1 MIGALAF
8 IAMSWILTIFC
19 AWVSDSDPPNT
30 VKSLA
35 KTNVLRPL
43 TVPQPVTTPS
53 PGTLD
58 FSMPNSTERCS
69 TNMSNSSNEPL
80 SSSSSMRSRA
90 VSLPRACCASIRFS
104 PPPSFA
110 PARRSSRVSSM
121 SFMGCFPLVCPGSS
135 MAVRAR
141 ETRRLTVRWR
151 LGLLPAKPAITKQ
164 EDRMHLAT
172 LAGMAAAL
180 LCGAALLSGSPT
192 LAQANPKE
200 IAARVELHAFPS
212 LTLSD
217 QQFLSG
223 DAGGKQVTMTGEFRI
238 AQGTG
243 RLPVVI
249 LMHGSGGIGANIE
262 PWTRTFNAMG
272 VSTFTIDGF
281 SGRGLT
287 SVNTDQASLGRLNF
301 ILDIY
306 GALGLLAKHPR
317 VDPDRIVLMGFSRGG
332 QAALYASLNRFHKIW
347 NKSGA
352 QFAAYIPFYP
362 DCATSYASE
371 TEIAD
376 KPIRI
381 FHGIP
386 DDYNPVASC
395 KPYIQRLRDAGR
407 DVLL

>member
-1 MIGALAF
+1 
-8 IAMSWILTIFC
+8 
-19 AWVSDSDPPNT
+19 
-30 VKSLA
+30 
-35 KTNVLRPL
+35 
-43 TVPQPVTTPS
+43 
-53 PGTLD
+53 
-58 FSMPNSTERCS
+58 
-69 TNMSNSSNEPL
+69 
-80 SSSSSMRSRA
+80 
-90 VSLPRACCASIRFS
+90 
-104 PPPSFA
+104 
-110 PARRSSRVSSM
+110 
-121 SFMGCFPLVCPGSS
+121 
-135 MAVRAR
+135 
-141 ETRRLTVRWR
+141 
-151 LGLLPAKPAITKQ
+151 
-164 EDRMHLAT
+164 MHLAMR
-172 LAGMAAAL
+172 AGIAAAL
-180 LCGAALLSGSPT
+180 LCGAALLSVSPT
-192 LAQANPKE
+192 QAQANPKE

-223 DAGGKQVTMTGEFRI
+223 DTSGKPVTMTGEFRI

-243 RLPVVI
+243 KLPVVV

-262 PWTRTFNAMG
+262 PWTRAFNAMG
-272 VSTFTIDGF
+272 VSTFAIDGF
-281 SGRGLT
+281 TGRGLT
-287 SVNTDQASLGRLNF
+287 SVNTDQAALGRLNF
-301 ILDIY
+301 IIDIY
-306 GALGLLAKHPR
+306 QALGLLAKHPR

-395 KPYIQRLRDAGR
+395 KPYIQRLRDAGH
-407 DVLL
+407 DVGLTEYPDAQHGFDTPLNVGAVIVSTGAQTVRGCKIREGEGSALINVSTSQPFSYKDACVELNPHVGGNAAATAAARVAVSDFVRQTLKLE